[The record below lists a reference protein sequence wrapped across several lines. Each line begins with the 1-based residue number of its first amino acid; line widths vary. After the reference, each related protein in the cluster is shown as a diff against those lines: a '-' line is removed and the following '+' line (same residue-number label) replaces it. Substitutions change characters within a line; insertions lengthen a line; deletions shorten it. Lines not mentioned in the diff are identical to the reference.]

1 MIIDGDIILVD
12 FNVILVYLIYVY
24 VDSDYWLGRDV
35 KEKVLI

>member
-24 VDSDYWLGRDV
+24 VDSDYWLGKDV